1 MQLLL
6 GSHVRES
13 GRRVGQLADFELE
26 ADTLKIRRIIFSPDG
41 NLGPQA
47 HTRPLSL
54 VVSGSDAGE
63 VRIDADAAPPPT
75 PAVRDVILLSAAT
88 RVRRGGHEIGRLAG
102 VDINVSDRSLVEV
115 FSRGHWWSRRTS
127 LPAAAI
133 DC

>member
-1 MQLLL
+1 MSSVETQRPR
-6 GSHVRES
+6 GCR
-13 GRRVGQLADFELE
+13 GRWAVLCGWDQSQSIV
-26 ADTLKIRRIIFSPDG
+26 TSVTP
-41 NLGPQA
+41 P
-47 HTRPLSL
+47 P
-54 VVSGSDAGE
+54 AG
-63 VRIDADAAPPPT
+63 VPPT

-133 DC
+133 DCSTPGEIRVTASGDTQAA